1 MAAGTITV
9 SVRDFLGKA
18 GVVKVQSSD
27 ATIAKAQA
35 FAAFIAA
42 HSVAQ
47 VTGCG
52 VALDYTDD
60 APENG
65 KYDRVLQSMTT
76 NWFKSDGSALRCAI
90 PAPLDADVN
99 ERQEMDSDV
108 AEDFKDALIA
118 AGASASL
125 IYNGSSLKSRTAASN
140 EREKDLTG
148 V

>member
-1 MAAGTITV
+1 MPAGTLTV
-9 SVRDFLGKA
+9 TVRDFLGKTA
-18 GVVKVQSSD
+18 VVKVKSTD
-27 ATIAKAQA
+27 ATIEKTQA
-35 FAAFIAA
+35 FAAFIKD

-47 VTGCG
+47 VIGCG
-52 VALDYTDD
+52 VSLDYTDS

-76 NWFKSDGSALRCAI
+76 NWFKADGSALRCAI

-99 ERQEMDSDV
+99 ERQEMNSDV

-118 AGASASL
+118 AGASTAL
-125 IYNGSSLKSRTAASN
+125 IYNGSGLKSRTPANN
-140 EREKDLTG
+140 EREKSLTG